1 MTVEPSQKT
10 VWITGASSG
19 LGYSLAQVYLHKGFK
34 VIASARKKGQL
45 AELSKRY
52 PEQLAFLAFDV
63 ADEEQVSV
71 VSQRLAE
78 LTSRLDCAI
87 LNAGTCEYLNM
98 DDPDWTL
105 FERVNEVNYMGV
117 VRSVRVCLPLL
128 KETPNAH
135 LVGVS
140 SQAVQAPFIRSEA
153 YGASKAA
160 VRYLMASLRL
170 DLAPDDI
177 AVTCI
182 LPGFV
187 DTPLTQKNDFD
198 MPFIMSSDEASERI
212 VKAIEKRVFEYAFP
226 KRLTAVLALSRWMP
240 HLWFKRNARTGS

>member
-1 MTVEPSQKT
+1 MTSSRTKVI
-10 VWITGASSG
+10 WITGASSG
-19 LGYSLAQVYLHKGFK
+19 LGYSLAQRYLEQGHR
-34 VIASARKKGQL
+34 VIASARKESAL
-45 AELSKRY
+45 AELRKAY
-52 PEQLAFLAFDV
+52 PEQLEFLAFDV
-63 ADEEQVSV
+63 SDENQVTT
-71 VSQRLAE
+71 VSNQLSG
-78 LTSRLDCAI
+78 LTDQLDCAI
-87 LNAGTCEYLNM
+87 LNAGTCEYLDM
-98 DDPDWTL
+98 ETPDWSL

-128 KETPNAH
+128 EKTPNSH

-160 VRYLMASLRL
+160 VRYLMSSLRL
-170 DLAPDDI
+170 DLAPNNID
-177 AVTCI
+177 VTCI

-198 MPFIMSSDEASERI
+198 MPFIMSADEASRRI

-226 KRLTAVLALSRWMP
+226 KRLTAVLALSRLMP
-240 HLWFKRNARTGS
+240 HLWFKRNARTRS